1 MARTRSLGGIVGEV
15 KPPGADPTED
25 TGQAERH
32 DTPPTREPKPV
43 RLTVDIS
50 PGRHAALQ
58 QWCLDA
64 VPGVGRPRVA
74 GQQVMRA
81 LLARLLTDER
91 LSRAIIAD
99 LRNNPH
105 Q

>member
-1 MARTRSLGGIVGEV
+1 VARTRSLGGIVGEAAKAPQDQIEETDQSV
-15 KPPGADPTED
+15 DRSAPPS
-25 TGQAERH
+25 
-32 DTPPTREPKPV
+32 REPKPV

-99 LRNNPH
+99 LRDH
-105 Q
+105 TY